1 MELAWGK
8 NKHWL
13 VPLVNGEP
21 DNDKAISLYTP
32 VEGTLQLNPT
42 KGEKKEGLV
51 EGGEVE
57 AVKYNKN
64 KYEVGFEIRQGNE
77 DGSPRKKP
85 VDDEDGVVPGEYQYL
100 CQPENAE
107 VEGIRID
114 RCVVSCEDSLNMS
127 DGGRWKYTIDA
138 MKPKTGNTIKWEI
151 IKDPKEAAQQAQASP
166 QAKNSAGKV

>member
-13 VPLVNGEP
+13 VPIVNGEP
-21 DNDKAISLYTP
+21 DNSKAIELYTP
-32 VEGTLQLNPT
+32 VNGTLQLNPT
-42 KGEKKEGLV
+42 KGDKKEGLI

-64 KYEVGFEIRQGNE
+64 KYNVGFEIRQGNN

-85 VDDEDGVVPGEYQYL
+85 VEDIDGVVSGEYKYL
-100 CQPENAE
+100 CQPENTA

-114 RCVVSCEDSLNMS
+114 RCVVSCEDSLNMT

-138 MKPKTGNTIKWEI
+138 LKPKQGNTIKWEVI
-151 IKDPKEAAQQAQASP
+151 EDPKEQATKEQASVETNHEN
-166 QAKNSAGKV
+166 A